1 MASVQRRV
9 LATFFC
15 AAAMAAANCG
25 GDRAGAA
32 QPAERAGPAE
42 VNHSGVPVVTAQV
55 VEKAMPVTVQTVGAV
70 EAISTVQIH
79 AQVTAQLSEVHFN
92 EGQDVQKGQLLF
104 TLDPRPF
111 EVSLRQAEAVLAKDS
126 AQATSAETTRARNED
141 LFNRGLIAR
150 NDYDVQVANAV
161 ALRATVEADAAAV
174 DAARL
179 NLQYTR
185 ITAPASGRTGALL
198 VHVGD
203 LIRANDTNA
212 MVVINQVA
220 PINVTA
226 SVPGNLLD
234 DIQRHRA
241 ANPLQLEAVTTES
254 PDSPVTGKLTFV
266 DNAVDSTTGAIK
278 IKGAFANT
286 DGRLWPG
293 LFVNVTLRLS
303 VEPHAVVAP
312 STAVQ
317 QSQQGPY
324 VYVVGQDSAV
334 EMRPVTIARTEGT
347 ESVVATGLRPG
358 ERVVTDGQLG
368 LTPGAQITE
377 RPALGAAAGA
387 R

>member
-1 MASVQRRV
+1 MASVRWRV
-9 LATFFC
+9 LTAVLCTAI
-15 AAAMAAANCG
+15 AAAGCG
-25 GDRAGAA
+25 GERAGAT
-32 QPAERAGPAE
+32 QPAEPASSRTDSQG
-42 VNHSGVPVVTAQV
+42 SGVPVVTAPV
-55 VEKAMPVTVQTVGAV
+55 VEKAMPVTIQTVGAV
-70 EAISTVQIH
+70 ESISTVQIH

-92 EGQDVQKGQLLF
+92 EGEDVQKGQLLF
-104 TLDPRPF
+104 SLDARPF
-111 EVSLRQAEAVLAKDS
+111 EVALRQAEAVLAKDN
-126 AQATSAETTRARNED
+126 AQATNAETTRARNED
-141 LFNRGLIAR
+141 LFNRGLLAR
-150 NDYDVQVANAV
+150 NDYDVQVANAA

-174 DAARL
+174 EAARL

-226 SVPGNLLD
+226 SVPGNLLAE
-234 DIQRHRA
+234 IQRHRTA
-241 ANPLQLEAVTTES
+241 APLQLEAVTAEA
-254 PDSPVTGKLTFV
+254 PDAPITGTLAFV

-278 IKGAFANT
+278 IKGAFANR

-303 VEPHAVVAP
+303 VEPHAIVAP

-324 VYVVGQDSAV
+324 VYVLGKDSTV
-334 EMRPVTIARTEGT
+334 EMRPVTVARTEGA
-347 ESVVATGLRPG
+347 ESIVAKGLSPG
-358 ERVVTDGQLG
+358 ERVVTDGQLR
-368 LTPGAQITE
+368 LTPGAHATE
-377 RPALGAAAGA
+377 RPAPDAAAGV